1 MEKTHRQAKDD
12 KKCIFRKFV
21 DRICQNHV
29 VICHLYKAFRRA
41 ILVIIFVTK
50 EMFMG
55 NITKRKILNISL
67 PPELY
72 REVEKLSREQ
82 AKAKGEFV
90 REVIRQY
97 IATDKRWKLIRK
109 WGEDSARRLRVKDQR
124 DVEGIIEQYRKE
136 QSQ

>member
-1 MEKTHRQAKDD
+1 MED
-12 KKCIFRKFV
+12 
-21 DRICQNHV
+21 
-29 VICHLYKAFRRA
+29 
-41 ILVIIFVTK
+41 
-50 EMFMG
+50 
-55 NITKRKILNISL
+55 ITKRKILNISL

-97 IATDKRWKLIRK
+97 IATDKRWKQIRK
-109 WGEDSARRLRVKDQR
+109 WGEESARRIRVKDQG